1 MTGRRTRATAARVL
15 LQLRH
20 DPRTVALLIAVPA
33 VLMGLLAWILHGRDH
48 DFDTFG
54 PQLLGIFPLIVMFLI
69 TSVATLRERA
79 SGTLERLLTM
89 PLSKADF
96 VLGYALAFGLAAI
109 VQALV
114 VSGLCFGPY
123 GMSVRGSAW
132 LVVVVAV
139 LDALLGTALGLS
151 VSALAT
157 TEFQAVQFM
166 PAFILPQLLLC
177 GIIVPRAELP
187 TVLHWV
193 SYLLPMSYAVD
204 ATQQLSAH
212 AQVTTEFL
220 VDLVVVG
227 GFLVVALVLGTLTL
241 RRRTP

>member
-1 MTGRRTRATAARVL
+1 LTWRRIRATAGRVL
-15 LQLRH
+15 RQLRH
-20 DPRTVALLIAVPA
+20 DPRTVGLLVAVPA
-33 VLMGLLAWILHGRDH
+33 VLMGLLAWILDGRDH
-48 DFDTFG
+48 DFDKYG
-54 PQLLGIFPLIVMFLI
+54 PQLLGIFPLIVMFLV
-69 TSVATLRERA
+69 TSVATLRERT

-89 PLSKADF
+89 PMGKADF
-96 VLGYALAFGLAAI
+96 VFGYAIAFGLAAI

-114 VSGLCFGPY
+114 VTGLCFGPY
-123 GMSVRGSAW
+123 GMTVRGGAW

-187 TVLHWV
+187 TALHWI

-204 ATQQLSAH
+204 ATQQLNAH
-212 AQVTTEFL
+212 AAVTNQFV
-220 VDLVVVG
+220 VDLILVG
-227 GFLVVALVLGTLTL
+227 GFLIAALALGATTL
-241 RRRTP
+241 RRRTL